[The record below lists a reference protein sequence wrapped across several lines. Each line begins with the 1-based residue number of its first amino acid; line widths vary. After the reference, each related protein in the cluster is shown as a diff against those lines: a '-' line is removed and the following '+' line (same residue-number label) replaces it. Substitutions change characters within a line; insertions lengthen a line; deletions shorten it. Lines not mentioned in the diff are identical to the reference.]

1 MKGPLGR
8 KVTAPKKFDP
18 KVLFPISRTEQ
29 RKGVFEKTD
38 ISTIKGA
45 DVWNIYELLWID
57 KNNNSHHN
65 ELSIS
70 LNCTSK
76 NTVESK
82 SMKLFLGS
90 LVHKK
95 FKKFSE
101 VKNVIKRHIEAV
113 TKSKIKIGKIYTK
126 QDATECEIKISPKVK
141 PLKESLYTAR
151 KRKNFKT
158 YVFKA
163 FRSLCP
169 VTNQPDIADI
179 YLVADLNAQNK
190 KDISEYL
197 GSFFEKNGF
206 HERCVEEMFFELK
219 RKKYLIKSIEGY
231 FERRGGIAIIPRRYS
246 V

>member
-29 RKGVFEKTD
+29 RKGVFEKID

-95 FKKFSE
+95 FKNISE
-101 VKNVIKRHIEAV
+101 VKNIIKHHIEAV

-141 PLKESLYTAR
+141 PLKESSYTAI

-206 HERCVEEMFFELK
+206 HERCVEEIFFELK